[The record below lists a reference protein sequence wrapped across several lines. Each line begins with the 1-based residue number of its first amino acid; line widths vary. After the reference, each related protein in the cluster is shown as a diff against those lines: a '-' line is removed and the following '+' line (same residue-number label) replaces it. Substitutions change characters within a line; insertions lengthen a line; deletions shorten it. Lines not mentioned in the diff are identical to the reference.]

1 MLSREELAHVAK
13 LARIDMDEAQ
23 LQRMAGELDAIL
35 RYAAKLDEVDISGVA
50 ATTHTIEAVNALRDD
65 VVRPSLSQ
73 D

>member
-35 RYAAKLDEVDISGVA
+35 RYAAY
-50 ATTHTIEAVNALRDD
+50 
-65 VVRPSLSQ
+65 
-73 D
+73 